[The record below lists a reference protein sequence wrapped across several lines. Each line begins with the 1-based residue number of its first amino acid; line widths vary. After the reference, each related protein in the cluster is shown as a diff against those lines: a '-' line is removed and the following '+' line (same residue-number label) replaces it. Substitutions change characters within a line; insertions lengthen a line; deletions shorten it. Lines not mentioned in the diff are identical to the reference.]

1 MFSFGHCP
9 IYLSPPSPSFGQL
22 VHLFRPSK
30 INIHSVSFNSGKG
43 LPPPHSG
50 NARKKTFF
58 LKEVF
63 PNMPYTC
70 VIDLWLW
77 MTLRDTS
84 KLIKRYY
91 SPKILRYVV
100 ACSLNSVQF
109 RGNDTVQSA
118 HGALHWQIRPIF
130 PEKVLMFP
138 QKCVFSCLSSYL
150 LSFGKHRLL
159 TPDMV
164 YYFLFQQ
171 RPRKHP
177 FKKRETNL
185 FSKNIIFT

>member
-1 MFSFGHCP
+1 
-9 IYLSPPSPSFGQL
+9 
-22 VHLFRPSK
+22 
-30 INIHSVSFNSGKG
+30 
-43 LPPPHSG
+43 
-50 NARKKTFF
+50 
-58 LKEVF
+58 
-63 PNMPYTC
+63 MPYTC

-118 HGALHWQIRPIF
+118 HCALHWQIRPIF

-138 QKCVFSCLSSYL
+138 QKCVFSLASLHTSYPSANTDFLPQIWCSPFNKDQTPFSFKENTQSVSFQRLQYLKIARGTTDPGVTPL
-150 LSFGKHRLL
+150 LGATFWKLFC
-159 TPDMV
+159 
-164 YYFLFQQ
+164 FL
-171 RPRKHP
+171 P
-177 FKKRETNL
+177 
-185 FSKNIIFT
+185 